1 MTKTTTT
8 KLQTVNRKQKTFC
21 CSRWN
26 WPSQARPG
34 PDLGLGLAKT
44 RRSRAQKPVIDLRK
58 ISCDANAHT
67 LAHMHTN
74 THMYLCELEIRK
86 TFNEARAK
94 RLKLVFCY
102 LALIIGSTSNNN
114 SNNKQ
119 QKQVIPV
126 RVSICNKD
134 WCRCADANSD
144 ATWVVAAAVEIG
156 KSWRDPWV
164 IWSFRNTYY
173 ILHISYIVYTY
184 V

>member
-8 KLQTVNRKQKTFC
+8 KLQTVNRKL
-21 CSRWN
+21 SAAAVEIG
-26 WPSQARPG
+26 QARPG
-34 PDLGLGLAKT
+34 QARTWGWDWP
-44 RRSRAQKPVIDLRK
+44 RRGEVEPKNLLSIWGKSHVMP
-58 ISCDANAHT
+58 
-67 LAHMHTN
+67 MHTHSHTCTQTN
-74 THMYLCELEIRK
+74 RCICELEIRK

-144 ATWVVAAAVEIG
+144 ATWVEAAAVEIG
-156 KSWRDPWV
+156 KSWRDP
-164 IWSFRNTYY
+164 
-173 ILHISYIVYTY
+173 
-184 V
+184 